1 MQFQKKC
8 DDGVSGLPSSP
19 LLDFD
24 LSAKADREL
33 LEFRFQ
39 LFFFLGNSSV
49 PLITYLERTRKHN
62 VPGSSGGTSA
72 KSFFHSP
79 LHSLLR

>member
-39 LFFFLGNSSV
+39 LFFF
-49 PLITYLERTRKHN
+49 
-62 VPGSSGGTSA
+62 SG
-72 KSFFHSP
+72 KQFSP
-79 LHSLLR
+79 THHLFGKN